1 MYIPNEA
8 SKSKVTVIS
17 NKPPKDYF
25 DTVQLSCL
33 IDEYAHKRG
42 DKEVIEYL
50 KSKIKELK

>member
-8 SKSKVTVIS
+8 SKNKITYIS

-25 DTVQLSCL
+25 DTVQLDGL
-33 IDEYAHKRG
+33 IDEYEHKRG
-42 DKEVIEYL
+42 KEEVIKYL

>member
-8 SKSKVTVIS
+8 SKNKVKYIS

-25 DTVQLSCL
+25 DIVQLDCL
-33 IDEYAHKRG
+33 IDEYEHKRG
-42 DKEVIEYL
+42 TEEVIKYL

>member
-8 SKSKVTVIS
+8 SKNKVKYIS

-25 DTVQLSCL
+25 DIAQLDCL
-33 IDEYAHKRG
+33 IDEYEHKRG
-42 DKEVIEYL
+42 TEEVIKYL

>member
-8 SKSKVTVIS
+8 SKNRIQYID

-25 DTVQLSCL
+25 DIVQLDGL
-33 IDEYAHKRG
+33 IDEYEHKRG
-42 DKEVIEYL
+42 KEEVIKYL